1 MKNSLN
7 GVRSLSIAALV
18 AVPVFAVAF
27 LGLGGFDLPAWQM
40 NETRTFNL
48 NGQNIAVPAAIEADQ
63 PVDLF
68 LNNWQN
74 TVRIPP
80 SPRV

>member
-1 MKNSLN
+1 MMNSRN

-18 AVPVFAVAF
+18 AVPAFAVAF
-27 LGLGGFDLPAWQM
+27 LGLGGFSVPSWQM
-40 NETRTFNL
+40 SETRTFNH